1 MTRATFA
8 GRPDLLL
15 GDADLLRHHGQVGG
29 QCVGQID
36 PVIGLGDGHHQGV
49 AGRQRD

>member
-8 GRPDLLL
+8 GETDLLL

-29 QCVGQID
+29 QCVGQVD
-36 PVIGLGDGHHQGV
+36 PVVDLGDRHHQGV
-49 AGRQRD
+49 AGLQRD